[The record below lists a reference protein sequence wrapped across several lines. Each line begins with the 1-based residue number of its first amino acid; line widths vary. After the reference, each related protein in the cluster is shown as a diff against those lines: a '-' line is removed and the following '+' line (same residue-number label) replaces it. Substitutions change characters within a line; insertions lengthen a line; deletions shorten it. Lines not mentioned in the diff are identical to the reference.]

1 MLLLMK
7 KLLVIVV
14 LGLLLNGCASNISEE
29 KKQFL
34 IGYTDTGKN
43 FSSTKDERNEIRQMI
58 FDSYGEMII
67 SEERFGK
74 KVPPKRFYGHLNY
87 GIYTPGVDAY
97 KKYLERID
105 KQKKYVSRSAVIF
118 LDEEFDASFRG
129 YGDTKKEAE
138 ENLALRCEK
147 FKEKKTKFNQ
157 KEYNF
162 VFDCPTD
169 LITKENKKR
178 YNKYKEYHELF
189 LYAERKIKEKK
200 EFEINQAKINKEIQ
214 EKDRAQKL
222 ADNKNRCEE
231 IGFTPQT
238 DSFAKCVL
246 KLIELAEIR
255 ESALIESR
263 SRASLE
269 ADMQQQQIDIQDQIA
284 AEAKASRDQQAWG
297 VLLGMTMGNGILDTS
312 SGGLFSPSTVSCNK
326 TGETT
331 SGTNKICY
339 YNCMGSTKTIN
350 VGSMQF
356 CPININK

>member
-1 MLLLMK
+1 MMK
-7 KLLVIVV
+7 KLLGIMV
-14 LGLLLNGCASNISEE
+14 LGLLFSGCASDPRNFPRSNEGAGNIIKEN
-29 KKQFL
+29 
-34 IGYTDTGKN
+34 KN
-43 FSSTKDERNEIRQMI
+43 FIILAITVIHSPWSGSYQPEEDLIKNQII
-58 FDSYGEMII
+58 ASNHCASYGK
-67 SEERFGK
+67 FA
-74 KVPPKRFYGHLNY
+74 FD
-87 GIYTPGVDAY
+87 VDNNLKHY
-97 KKYLERID
+97 
-105 KQKKYVSRSAVIF
+105 
-118 LDEEFDASFRG
+118 RG
-129 YGDTKKEAE
+129 YRNGFKY
-138 ENLALRCEK
+138 RCEK
-147 FKEKKTKFNQ
+147 KPEDI
-157 KEYNF
+157 
-162 VFDCPTD
+162 V
-169 LITKENKKR
+169 ITYEEMENKR
-178 YNKYKEYHELF
+178 WMTG
-189 LYAERKIKEKK
+189 
-200 EFEINQAKINKEIQ
+200 EINWTNFDTNSDLHIKNVAAENKINKENQI
-214 EKDRAQKL
+214 KYKAKKL

-238 DSFAKCVL
+238 ESFAKCVL

-297 VLLGMTMGNGILDTS
+297 VLLGMTMGSGILDTS

>member
-1 MLLLMK
+1 M
-7 KLLVIVV
+7 V
-14 LGLLLNGCASNISEE
+14 LGLLLSGCASNISEE
-29 KKQFL
+29 KKQIL
-34 IGYTDTGKN
+34 VGHSNTGEN
-43 FSSTKDERNEIRQMI
+43 VPTRDEKDKIRQMI
-58 FDSYGEMII
+58 FETGGEIYI
-67 SEERFGK
+67 SEESFGP

-105 KQKKYVSRSAVIF
+105 MQKKYISISAVIY
-118 LDEEFDASFRG
+118 LNEEFDASFRG

-138 ENLALRCEK
+138 EDLALRCEK
-147 FKEKKTKFNQ
+147 FKKKKYIF
-157 KEYNF
+157 KSKGYNF

-169 LITKENKKR
+169 LITKEHKKR
-178 YNKYKEYHELF
+178 YKWAKYHELF
-189 LYAERKIKEKK
+189 LWAEKKIKEKK

-255 ESALIESR
+255 QSALIESR

-269 ADMQQQQIDIQDQIA
+269 AQMQQQQIDIQDQIA

-297 VLLGMTMGNGILDTS
+297 VLLGMTMGSGILDTS

>member
-1 MLLLMK
+1 MFKTMK
-7 KLLVIVV
+7 KLLGIIV
-14 LGLLLNGCASNISEE
+14 LGLLLSGCSFNERVNIIQEAPLVNDFNETEDKLRNLRALEKGGVPVFVYFHGDGVLEIDHVEFINIYEKLKKDIDYKFKASKTFISNGQDIYFVSYGSTYKKAEDKLILSCEDYNQKNNLSMNCLSLKKRSTKLTPIGRLLDKGEVPYVFA
-29 KKQFL
+29 KKQ
-34 IGYTDTGKN
+34 
-43 FSSTKDERNEIRQMI
+43 
-58 FDSYGEMII
+58 
-67 SEERFGK
+67 
-74 KVPPKRFYGHLNY
+74 V
-87 GIYTPGVDAY
+87 
-97 KKYLERID
+97 
-105 KQKKYVSRSAVIF
+105 
-118 LDEEFDASFRG
+118 
-129 YGDTKKEAE
+129 
-138 ENLALRCEK
+138 
-147 FKEKKTKFNQ
+147 KEK
-157 KEYNF
+157 
-162 VFDCPTD
+162 
-169 LITKENKKR
+169 R
-178 YNKYKEYHELF
+178 
-189 LYAERKIKEKK
+189 
-200 EFEINQAKINKEIQ
+200 EFEINQVKIKKEI
-214 EKDRAQKL
+214 KAQKL
-222 ADNKNRCEE
+222 IDNKNRCEE

-238 DSFAKCVL
+238 ESFAKCVL

-297 VLLGMTMGNGILDTS
+297 VLLGMTMGSGILDTS